1 MIEFIIDVS
10 INFIT
15 FTICFIPLLLSE
27 KTKGILEIVCASI
40 LFAGIMIVGT
50 GIFISSSE
58 TLKSYIYVIL
68 VVQIIIL
75 CIELILVLWSKRKGK
90 STILSILSAI
100 LGIVALGIYIYYV
113 IASFIYRKLFSKD
126 RKNLQKR
133 IIIKEI
139 NTSLKKKMKTLN
151 IH

>member
-1 MIEFIIDVS
+1 MVQFIIHIL

-15 FTICFIPLLLSE
+15 FAICVIPFYLSE
-27 KTKGILEIVCASI
+27 KTKGILGKIGGSI
-40 LFAGIMIVGT
+40 FFAGLMIVGT
-50 GIFISSSE
+50 GIYISNSY

-68 VVQIIIL
+68 VVQIIIF

-113 IASFIYRKLFSKD
+113 IASFIY
-126 RKNLQKR
+126 
-133 IIIKEI
+133 
-139 NTSLKKKMKTLN
+139 
-151 IH
+151 

>member
-1 MIEFIIDVS
+1 MVQFIIHIL

-15 FTICFIPLLLSE
+15 FAICAIPFYLSE
-27 KTKGILEIVCASI
+27 KTKGILGKIGGSI
-40 LFAGIMIVGT
+40 FFAGLMIVGT
-50 GIFISSSE
+50 GIYISNSY

-100 LGIVALGIYIYYV
+100 LAIGALGTYIYYV
-113 IASFIYRKLFSKD
+113 VASFI
-126 RKNLQKR
+126 
-133 IIIKEI
+133 
-139 NTSLKKKMKTLN
+139 
-151 IH
+151 

>member
-1 MIEFIIDVS
+1 MVEFIIHIS

-15 FTICFIPLLLSE
+15 FAICFIPLLLSE
-27 KTKGILEIVCASI
+27 KTKGILEIVGTSI

-100 LGIVALGIYIYYV
+100 LAIGALGVYIYYV
-113 IASFIYRKLFSKD
+113 VASFIY
-126 RKNLQKR
+126 
-133 IIIKEI
+133 
-139 NTSLKKKMKTLN
+139 
-151 IH
+151 

>member
-15 FTICFIPLLLSE
+15 FAICFISLLLSE
-27 KTKGILEIVCASI
+27 KTKGILEIVGASI

-68 VVQIIIL
+68 IVQIIIL

-100 LGIVALGIYIYYV
+100 LGIVTLGIYIYYV
-113 IASFIYRKLFSKD
+113 IASFIY
-126 RKNLQKR
+126 
-133 IIIKEI
+133 
-139 NTSLKKKMKTLN
+139 
-151 IH
+151 

>member
-15 FTICFIPLLLSE
+15 FAICVIPFYLSE
-27 KTKGILEIVCASI
+27 KTKGILEKIGGSI
-40 LFAGIMIVGT
+40 FFAGLIIVGT
-50 GIFISSSE
+50 GIYISNSY

-100 LGIVALGIYIYYV
+100 LAIGALGVYIYYV
-113 IASFIYRKLFSKD
+113 VASFIY
-126 RKNLQKR
+126 
-133 IIIKEI
+133 
-139 NTSLKKKMKTLN
+139 
-151 IH
+151 

>member
-1 MIEFIIDVS
+1 MIEFIIHIL

-15 FTICFIPLLLSE
+15 FAICVMPFYLSE
-27 KTKGILEIVCASI
+27 KTKGILGKIGGSI
-40 LFAGIMIVGT
+40 FFAGLMIVGT
-50 GIFISSSE
+50 GIYISNSY

-90 STILSILSAI
+90 PTILSILSAI

-113 IASFIYRKLFSKD
+113 IASFIY
-126 RKNLQKR
+126 
-133 IIIKEI
+133 
-139 NTSLKKKMKTLN
+139 
-151 IH
+151 

>member
-1 MIEFIIDVS
+1 MVQFIIHIL

-15 FTICFIPLLLSE
+15 FAICVIPFYLSE
-27 KTKGILEIVCASI
+27 KTKGILGKIGGSI
-40 LFAGIMIVGT
+40 FFAGLMIVGT
-50 GIFISSSE
+50 GIYISNSY

-100 LGIVALGIYIYYV
+100 LAIGALGTYIYYV
-113 IASFIYRKLFSKD
+113 VASFI
-126 RKNLQKR
+126 
-133 IIIKEI
+133 
-139 NTSLKKKMKTLN
+139 
-151 IH
+151 

>member
-15 FTICFIPLLLSE
+15 FAICVMPFYLSE
-27 KTKGILEIVCASI
+27 KTKGILEKIGGSI
-40 LFAGIMIVGT
+40 FFAGLIIVGT
-50 GIFISSSE
+50 GIYISNSY

-113 IASFIYRKLFSKD
+113 IASFIY
-126 RKNLQKR
+126 
-133 IIIKEI
+133 
-139 NTSLKKKMKTLN
+139 
-151 IH
+151 

>member
-1 MIEFIIDVS
+1 MIEFIIHIL

-15 FTICFIPLLLSE
+15 FAICVIPFYLSE
-27 KTKGILEIVCASI
+27 KTKGILGEIGGSI
-40 LFAGIMIVGT
+40 FFAGLMIVGT
-50 GIFISSSE
+50 GIYISNSY

-100 LGIVALGIYIYYV
+100 LDIVALGIYIYYV
-113 IASFIYRKLFSKD
+113 IASFIY
-126 RKNLQKR
+126 
-133 IIIKEI
+133 
-139 NTSLKKKMKTLN
+139 
-151 IH
+151 